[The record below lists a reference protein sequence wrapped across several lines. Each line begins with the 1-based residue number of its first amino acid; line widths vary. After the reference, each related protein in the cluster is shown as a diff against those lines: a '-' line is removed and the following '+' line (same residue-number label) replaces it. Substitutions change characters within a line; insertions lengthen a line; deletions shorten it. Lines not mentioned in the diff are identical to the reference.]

1 MRLSTKSEYGFLAIL
16 DLALHSSDEPV
27 QIHQIAR
34 RQTIPKQFLDQIL
47 LNLKKAGLVVS
58 TRGRQGGYQ
67 LSRPPRDI
75 TVLDIYQALE
85 GPVENRL
92 IKRRSARNIN
102 PQKMVLA
109 DFWQELMTLE
119 IEILK
124 ANTLEKLCEKL
135 HAIRDSQMY
144 YI

>member
-109 DFWQELMTLE
+109 DFWQELMILE

-135 HAIRDSQMY
+135 HAIRDRQMY